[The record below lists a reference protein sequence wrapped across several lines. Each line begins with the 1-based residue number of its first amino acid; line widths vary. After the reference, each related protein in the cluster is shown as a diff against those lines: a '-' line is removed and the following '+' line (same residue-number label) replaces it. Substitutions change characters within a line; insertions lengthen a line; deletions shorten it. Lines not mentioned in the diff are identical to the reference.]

1 MTNPQDHES
10 NDLAGLFGEESSN
23 DLGSLF
29 GEEAPQGVSAQDQDL
44 DTLFPT
50 PSADA
55 DDLEAL
61 FNEPSG
67 VSGSPDQSDLGDLF
81 GDFPVASGASE
92 DLSDIFGV
100 TDLGSPEADRESE
113 SSDLGSMF
121 EDSPAEPSAEEDLA
135 GLFGGESPSE
145 EAPKAPKEAARKDL
159 DDAPEPEPKRKRP
172 APVFGELSRP
182 TRTLELKGK
191 PIVARSA
198 SKRAA
203 ETKAAVEAKGATAE
217 KEVKPAFPSVDKV
230 NQALEATKTTNSQEV
245 KEEQSVSSVLETKA
259 SSDAPSAA
267 KDEAPLSLGASSLQA
282 LTNPPPAST
291 PPLKDVKIS
300 APVGDL
306 PAPVETSKP
315 ETLSSVNPE
324 PASEPVSIAPSEV
337 PQEPSSAHAED
348 ASADIEIQPAKVEET
363 DAMTIPAATATGSEP
378 QRAPAESAAEHYER
392 EQRMRAHAEME
403 RQTHRYLQTARY
415 WAVVDRVLGVLSTE
429 PSIQGTIKDFV
440 LTRDKK
446 VDSVQ
451 ANLLREQM
459 RPILSA
465 RGVSMG
471 GPQDSNFVF
480 EMIYDEVIGIS
491 VLGPLW
497 RDDNVTEILVDSWDS
512 VSVESNGVLMGTP
525 LQFQSS
531 EHANSVAR
539 SLAERI
545 SDRAV
550 SKSNPLVTA
559 ELPRARIQFAY
570 GPVVKGGLSL
580 TIRKFQPLLTFDKL
594 LSFGSLSPDM
604 ARFLQLCVQAKA
616 NILVSGGT
624 NTGKTTIVNLLSGF
638 IPDNERVVTI
648 EDAFELKLLNRHW
661 VALQTKEKASADDAV
676 SVKLEDLLRATLRM
690 RPDRVVVGEIRETAG
705 AEVMVMAANTGHE
718 GTMTTIHAND
728 GDSAVNQRL
737 PVLLRQN
744 SSDVVARE
752 TVASAFQ
759 LVVQVSRRKG
769 RRFISEISVIDSSC
783 LVNGRIAPETI
794 YQGKVDNDGAIFF
807 RRDKNLRPGT
817 DLYNKLVDEGLDI
830 SEWEN

>member
-81 GDFPVASGASE
+81 GDFPVAPGASE

-100 TDLGSPEADRESE
+100 TDLGSHEADRESE

-135 GLFGGESPSE
+135 GLFGGESASE

-203 ETKAAVEAKGATAE
+203 ETKAAVEAKGAAVE

-378 QRAPAESAAEHYER
+378 QRAPVESAAEHYER